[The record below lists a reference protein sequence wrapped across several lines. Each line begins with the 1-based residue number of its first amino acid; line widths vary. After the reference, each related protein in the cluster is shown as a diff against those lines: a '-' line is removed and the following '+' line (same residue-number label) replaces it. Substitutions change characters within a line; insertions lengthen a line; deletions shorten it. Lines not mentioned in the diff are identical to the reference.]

1 MNLQVIL
8 NLQMNL
14 QVILK
19 ITHERIIQTQ
29 ILLVS
34 STQVFS
40 CKFNLI
46 TFKFIHEFIQ
56 QLSSFKKL
64 TQASFVLPVSW
75 PTAPAHLS
83 LTRPAPFS
91 RICPLTSSTR

>member
-1 MNLQVIL
+1 
-8 NLQMNL
+8 MNL

-64 TQASFVLPVSW
+64 TQASFVLPVHAAIQVVQVASY
-75 PTAPAHLS
+75 TDRGS
-83 LTRPAPFS
+83 QR
-91 RICPLTSSTR
+91 